1 MFELANS
8 GWQTNNSYPVVSRSS
23 CVLQT
28 FVTVEL
34 RVHVLNC
41 IGIRSTYFTLY
52 CVIGCFFLHVIH
64 GCNPTCI
71 FMKIAWMVPSHRF
84 STESHELLLCCSMCS
99 YIASPEEQL
108 LRNECQSHNTIPISW
123 FTAAKAVRPSSNLSL
138 SSVRCLLSKV
148 PVRQHQRMTIYRESS
163 ASPLVHITP

>member
-1 MFELANS
+1 MLELANS

-99 YIASPEEQL
+99 YITSPEEQL
-108 LRNECQSHNTIPISW
+108 LRNECQFHNTIPISR
-123 FTAAKAVRPSSNLSL
+123 FTAAKVVRPSSNLSL

-163 ASPLVHITP
+163 ASPLVHTTP